1 MRMKRPLRAI
11 MLMDAPNAVRA
22 CKKVTTIQNP
32 SPSDI

>member
-11 MLMDAPNAVRA
+11 MLMDAPNAVKV
-22 CKKVTTIQNP
+22 CQKVTAIQTP